1 MRSGREGDFNAVG
14 YTGNLGFRMDPDEE
28 QSPAPGEEPDDDRP
42 GRPWPPPDDRLW
54 RHPSEVRVN
63 PASSPPAETAST
75 LRVWARRV
83 ELRIWFLGL
92 IAGVVGALVC
102 TAVLLA
108 TGAVGTQPT
117 VLTES
122 TTATVAVT
130 PTATGSASGATS
142 VLPQV
147 EPSVVGLSVN
157 GAQGVE
163 TGSGIIVST
172 TDQYCYV
179 LTDSAL
185 FQEAG
190 PNSQVQVVSNSGQQ
204 KAGYLVGTD
213 PSAGIAVVRVV
224 LLPLNSQSTVDL
236 GSVANTETG
245 EEVYSVGSPFMA
257 GSSNGSYFAEGYI
270 IDTSSYLQPVNG
282 AADAMFSMLVAD
294 ISVDTSAYGGAL
306 VDAAGDVIG
315 ITNPVTGPLVRTGL
329 TYVTPIDTAMADVT
343 YMIKY
348 GKAEPHP
355 WFGVLQAN
363 DISGAGLP
371 HVTTSGV
378 VQVDT
383 VASGSPAAKAGIADS
398 DVIISM
404 GGKST
409 SSVGELISWMADA
422 KPGQVVSVDWLADG
436 KLRESDITLGDQP
449 ASASPS

>member
-1 MRSGREGDFNAVG
+1 MREGDFNAAG

-28 QSPAPGEEPDDDRP
+28 QSPGPGEEPDDDRP
-42 GRPWPPPDDRLW
+42 GRPWLPPDDRLW

-63 PASSPPAETAST
+63 PASSPPSEAAGTMGA
-75 LRVWARRV
+75 WARRV

-92 IAGVVGALVC
+92 VAGVVGALAC
-102 TAVLLA
+102 TAILVA
-108 TGAVGTQPT
+108 TGAVGSQPT
-117 VLTES
+117 VLTER
-122 TTATVAVT
+122 
-130 PTATGSASGATS
+130 PTATLAVAPTTTGGASSATA

-179 LTDSAL
+179 LTDSSL

-204 KAGYLVGTD
+204 KAGYLVATD

-224 LLPLNSQSTVDL
+224 FLPLNSQSTVDL

-282 AADAMFSMLVAD
+282 ASDAMFSMLVAD
-294 ISVDTSAYGGAL
+294 ISVDTSA
-306 VDAAGDVIG
+306 
-315 ITNPVTGPLVRTGL
+315 
-329 TYVTPIDTAMADVT
+329 
-343 YMIKY
+343 
-348 GKAEPHP
+348 
-355 WFGVLQAN
+355 
-363 DISGAGLP
+363 
-371 HVTTSGV
+371 
-378 VQVDT
+378 
-383 VASGSPAAKAGIADS
+383 
-398 DVIISM
+398 
-404 GGKST
+404 
-409 SSVGELISWMADA
+409 
-422 KPGQVVSVDWLADG
+422 
-436 KLRESDITLGDQP
+436 
-449 ASASPS
+449 